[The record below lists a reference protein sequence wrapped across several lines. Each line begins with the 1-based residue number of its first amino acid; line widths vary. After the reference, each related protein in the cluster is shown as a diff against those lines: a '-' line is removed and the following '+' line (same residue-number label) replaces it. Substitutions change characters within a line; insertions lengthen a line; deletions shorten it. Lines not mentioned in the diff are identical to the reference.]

1 MADSPPVT
9 RKRGRHNNEA
19 DRAVTRDRRG
29 NGGNDWRESARH
41 NRVEEQE
48 KVVVDK
54 RKKLIR
60 AIPNT
65 IPGVGAVV
73 RSDARSDIRK
83 MEGCVDMQVR

>member
-1 MADSPPVT
+1 MLTVSSPLPPAYPGPHGSNVSR
-9 RKRGRHNNEA
+9 RKNR
-19 DRAVTRDRRG
+19 
-29 NGGNDWRESARH
+29 NGGSDWRESARH

-65 IPGVGAVV
+65 IPGVSAVI

-83 MEGCVDMQVR
+83 IEMCVDMQVRA